1 MISFI
6 IIGKNIENTV
16 SVCIKSIIRFI
27 QENDILNSEIIY
39 VDSDSNDRTIDIA
52 EQYGINI
59 LVIKGE
65 VNAAI
70 GRNVGAEYS
79 SGDVLFF
86 IDGDMEIFSDLYRKV
101 FNNKTMGLK
110 YPFTT
115 GYWKDRLYDNKFN
128 YLFDKELIIPN
139 KNIFLNA
146 TGGLMILERKLWK
159 TIGGMDERLIR
170 HQDHDIG
177 LRLSKIGFPAKRYNH
192 LFAIHHTVSY
202 FDSNRF
208 ITFYFSKALLS
219 QGILMRKHL
228 FNIAF
233 LKRYSRNII
242 YVFYL
247 LIIIIMLF
255 FSFEVGGYMFLIY
268 TFIQVY
274 RTIKDI
280 KYESKFFHA
289 FLSKMLYNFY
299 ALFGFLFYFPRKKKY
314 QVNVLN
320 ENIKP
325 FNIS

>member
-1 MISFI
+1 
-6 IIGKNIENTV
+6 
-16 SVCIKSIIRFI
+16 
-27 QENDILNSEIIY
+27 
-39 VDSDSNDRTIDIA
+39 
-52 EQYGINI
+52 
-59 LVIKGE
+59 
-65 VNAAI
+65 
-70 GRNVGAEYS
+70 
-79 SGDVLFF
+79 
-86 IDGDMEIFSDLYRKV
+86 MEIFSDLYIKV
-101 FNNKTMGLK
+101 FNIKTMELK

-139 KNIFLNA
+139 ENIFLNA
-146 TGGLMILERKLWK
+146 TGGLMILERKLWERV
-159 TIGGMDERLIR
+159 GGMDERLIR

-202 FDSNRF
+202 FDSKRF
-208 ITFYFSKALLS
+208 FVFYFSKAFLS

-247 LIIIIMLF
+247 LLLIITLF
-255 FSFEVGGYMFLIY
+255 LSFKIGVYMFVIY

-274 RTIKDI
+274 RTIKD
-280 KYESKFFHA
+280 KRYGRNFFHA
-289 FLSKMLYNFY
+289 FLSKMLYSFY

-314 QVNVLN
+314 QVNVLTRK
-320 ENIKP
+320 I
-325 FNIS
+325 